1 MNWTAYVDAYCERLI
16 PGFWDE
22 PLNAISNLA
31 FWLTAWLV
39 WRVWQATSKPNWPS
53 APANT
58 AQAAINTGAIES
70 RRWDIDTLLVLQVL
84 IGAGSFAFHTFAT
97 RWAGALDVIFIALYL
112 HFYMAVYAH
121 RVMGVRWPLAWLGVL
136 AFLVLSQL
144 AGWLW
149 GQAAAQIGGTLLTRA
164 GAASGYLGAWTV
176 LLLLMVHSF
185 VKKRP
190 FARVLAGA
198 AAVFAVSLSLRQL
211 DMPLCSDWRWGT
223 HFAWHLLNATTLG
236 LTSWAM
242 VWAARSPPRAKT

>member
-16 PGFWDE
+16 PGFWGE

-39 WRVWQATSKPNWPS
+39 WRGWQAGFKKNRPPELLD
-53 APANT
+53 T
-58 AQAAINTGAIES
+58 AQAAINTVAI
-70 RRWDIDTLLVLQVL
+70 RWDINTLLVLQVL
-84 IGAGSFAFHTFAT
+84 IGLGSFAFHTFAT
-97 RWAGALDVIFIALYL
+97 RWAGALDVLFIALYL

-121 RVMGVRWPLAWLGVL
+121 RVLAVRWPFAWLGVL

-149 GQAAAQIGGTLLTRA
+149 GQAAAQLGGPLLIRA

-176 LLLLMVHSF
+176 LVLLVVHSTW
-185 VKKRP
+185 RGLP
-190 FARVLAGA
+190 FAKVLAGA
-198 AAVFAVSLSLRQL
+198 AAVFAISLGLRQIDL
-211 DMPLCSDWRWGT
+211 PLCSDWRWGT

-236 LTSWAM
+236 LISWAM
-242 VWAARSPPRAKT
+242 VLAARWRSRANA